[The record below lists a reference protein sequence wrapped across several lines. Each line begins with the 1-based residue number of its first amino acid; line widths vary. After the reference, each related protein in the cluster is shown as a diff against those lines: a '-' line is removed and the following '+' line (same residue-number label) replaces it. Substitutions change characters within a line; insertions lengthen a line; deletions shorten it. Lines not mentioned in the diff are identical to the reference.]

1 MKSIQILWFWHSS
14 GRCWKY
20 RKTSKRRVWIKRRP
34 RINAGVLLPVV
45 NKRRISNKRRSLI
58 NKRRSIAETQSC
70 QSTCS
75 HVQYIG
81 LQTIR
86 KIKTRAEKTRRWRRL
101 SERLMDSVRIN
112 AGTVIYSTT
121 LLHWLRVPERI
132 SSCLM
137 LIDVSTI
144 IMAPRY
150 LAAQFNLVSNVGH
163 RQHIRSSSSAVLD
176 VPRTNRTTI
185 GDRAFSVSAARAWNS
200 LTTAVQSLEARAHS
214 VLFVAAWKL

>member
-1 MKSIQILWFWHSS
+1 MAKVIWAAYGFSQ
-14 GRCWKY
+14 
-20 RKTSKRRVWIKRRP
+20 
-34 RINAGVLLPVV
+34 
-45 NKRRISNKRRSLI
+45 NKRWNSN
-58 NKRRSIAETQSC
+58 
-70 QSTCS
+70 
-75 HVQYIG
+75 
-81 LQTIR
+81 LQHNITALAASSR
-86 KIKTRAEKTRRWRRL
+86 THHL
-101 SERLMDSVRIN
+101 SVS
-112 AGTVIYSTT
+112 
-121 LLHWLRVPERI
+121 

-163 RQHIRSSSSAVLD
+163 RQHLRSSSSAVLD